1 MEDRTRLFHLVR
13 LVKSLD
19 LKRLVNNDVMISSE
33 NVHDGGVE
41 DDSAVAGRF
50 SRDGN
55 LDEDLS
61 EDQDEN
67 KAFVGSSSFKP
78 SSFQRRLEFTAES
91 SHPVHVYA
99 KHENDL
105 PVRGKESATPVQHKL
120 LSRKSVLNA
129 HQDSENNKLD
139 DCKCPHD
146 CQNEEKLRTTRE
158 SSTLNYYVSL
168 LQNSKRH
175 NPRPVTSKTFTNNL
189 FGLNNRKGIS
199 KRNISSTG
207 MIKSIPVYE
216 AKTTGYNYGLP
227 LSSPQALNNK

>member
-13 LVKSLD
+13 LVKSFD
-19 LKRLVNNDVMISSE
+19 LKRLVNNNVMINSE

-41 DDSAVAGRF
+41 DNSAVDDG
-50 SRDGN
+50 RDGN

-67 KAFVGSSSFKP
+67 KAFVGSSSFAIP
-78 SSFQRRLEFTAES
+78 SSFRRRLEFTAES
-91 SHPVHVYA
+91 SHPVHVHA
-99 KHENDL
+99 KHKNDQ

-120 LSRKSVLNA
+120 LSRTSVLNV
-129 HQDSENNKLD
+129 HQDSKNNKLD
-139 DCKCPHD
+139 DCECPPD
-146 CQNEEKLRTTRE
+146 CQNEEKLHTTRE

-175 NPRPVTSKTFTNNL
+175 YPRPVTSKTFTNNL
-189 FGLNNRKGIS
+189 FGLNDRKGIS
-199 KRNISSTG
+199 KRKISSTG

-216 AKTTGYNYGLP
+216 AKGTTGYNYGLP
-227 LSSPQALNNK
+227 LSSPQALHNK